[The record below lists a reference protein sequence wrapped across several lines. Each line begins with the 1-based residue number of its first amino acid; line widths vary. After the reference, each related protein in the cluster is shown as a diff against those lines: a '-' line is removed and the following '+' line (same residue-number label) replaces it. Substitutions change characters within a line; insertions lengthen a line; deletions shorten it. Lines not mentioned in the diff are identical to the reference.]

1 MQLLGLIDAI
11 ESTLLDSKRMP
22 FTHYLVVHEKTVV
35 QMLNKLRQ
43 LAQSEAAMPRNLR
56 TRSSDFQ
63 NETPKPQNV
72 SSESIQ
78 LPVEVKNAIQ
88 QAKQL
93 QKGAD
98 GYAEEVLTQ
107 LQIVATRILR
117 QVENGRKKLEQKKK
131 N

>member
-22 FTHYLVVHEKTVV
+22 FTHYLVVHEKMVV

-56 TRSSDFQ
+56 TQSSDFQ
-63 NETPKPQNV
+63 DRV
-72 SSESIQ
+72 
-78 LPVEVKNAIQ
+78 PVEQPVKKDP
-88 QAKQL
+88 AK
-93 QKGAD
+93 KDAD
-98 GYAEEVLTQ
+98 EYAEEVLTQ

-117 QVENGRKKLEQKKK
+117 QVENGRRQLEKKR